1 MCQHPLSGVS
11 PYSGVLTNP
20 TERYMLTQAPITG
33 TVTGRLCSA
42 VDRLKTITRKP
53 TGLCSTELCASALAR
68 LTNPAEAP
76 VPRQSGARP
85 TAPGDAPRRG
95 ILGPF
100 RPRAPGDRPGPTNV
114 FFGKKHFFFSK
125 PQKARQ
131 SAGKGAWW
139 WGPQAGVKR
148 ASAFAIV
155 RGSNFFLQVFRKR
168 FIRNNN
174 KTVPAASSFELIRGQ
189 LKRRRR
195 P

>member
-53 TGLCSTELCASALAR
+53 TGLCSTELYASALAR

-100 RPRAPGDRPGPTNV
+100 RPRAPGDRPGPTKV
-114 FFGKKHFFFSK
+114 FFGKKHFFFKNPKSTTVC
-125 PQKARQ
+125 RQ
-131 SAGKGAWW
+131 GGVVV
-139 WGPQAGVKR
+139 GP
-148 ASAFAIV
+148 AS
-155 RGSNFFLQVFRKR
+155 GGQTRKR
-168 FIRNNN
+168 VCDSKRKQLFF
-174 KTVPAASSFELIRGQ
+174 ASVQEEVYSQQQQNCSRG
-189 LKRRRR
+189 LFV
-195 P
+195 